1 MALISLRQLLDHAAE
16 HNYGVPA
23 FNVNN
28 LEQVRAIMM
37 GADEV
42 NSPVILQASAG
53 ARKYAGSNFLK
64 HMIQAAIEEFPHI
77 PIVMHQDH
85 GVSPSVC
92 QRSIQL
98 GFSSVMMDGSLGEDG
113 KTPMDYDY
121 NVRVTRLTVEMAHA
135 CGVSVEGEIGCL
147 GSLETGMAG
156 EEDGIGAEGVLDHSQ
171 LLTDVDE
178 AARFVADTGV
188 DALAIAVGTSHGAYK
203 FTRPPTG
210 DILAIDRIAEI
221 HKRLPNTHLVMHGSS
236 SVPQEW
242 LKVID
247 QYGGALGETYGVPV
261 EQIQEGIKH
270 GVRKVN
276 IDTDLRLSATG
287 AVRKFLAE
295 NPKEFDPRKWLIPTI
310 AAMKGIVKDRLT
322 QFGAAGQISTIGKI
336 YSLEAMQER
345 YSKGVYKSKVA

>member
-16 HNYGVPA
+16 NSYGVPA

-28 LEQVRAIMM
+28 LEQIRAIME
-37 GADEV
+37 AANEA

-64 HMIQAAIEEFPHI
+64 HLIQAAIEEFPHI

-85 GVSPSVC
+85 GVSPAVC

-113 KTPMDYDY
+113 KTPMDFDY
-121 NVRVTRLTVEMAHA
+121 NASVTKATVDMAHA

-147 GSLETGMAG
+147 GSLETGLAG
-156 EEDGIGAEGVLDHSQ
+156 DEDGSGAEGQ
-171 LLTDVDE
+171 LTMAQMLTSVEE
-178 AARFVADTGV
+178 ASDFVEATGV

-203 FTRPPTG
+203 FSRPPTG
-210 DILAIDRIAEI
+210 DILAIDRIKEI
-221 HKRLPNTHLVMHGSS
+221 HARIPNTHLVMHGSS

-242 LKVID
+242 LATINEF
-247 QYGGALGETYGVPV
+247 GGEIPETYGVPV
-261 EQIQEGIKH
+261 EEIQEGIKY

-276 IDTDLRLSATG
+276 IDTDLRLASTG
-287 AVRKFLAE
+287 ATRKFLAE
-295 NPKEFDPRKWLIPTI
+295 NPSEFDPRKFLIPTMD
-310 AAMKGIVKDRLT
+310 AMKAIVLERLEA
-322 QFGAAGQISTIGKI
+322 FGTAGQISNIKKV
-336 YSLEAMQER
+336 YNLEEMADR
-345 YSKGVYKSKVA
+345 YSK

>member
-28 LEQVRAIMM
+28 LEQVRAIMEA
-37 GADEV
+37 ADEV

-64 HMIQAAIEEFPHI
+64 HLIQAAIEEFPHI

-85 GVSPSVC
+85 GVSPAVC

-121 NVRVTRLTVEMAHA
+121 NVRVTKFTVAMAHA
-135 CGVSVEGEIGCL
+135 GGVSVEGEIGCL

-156 EEDGIGAEGVLDHSQ
+156 EEDGIGAEGILSMEQ
-171 LLTDVDE
+171 MLTDPEE
-178 AARFVADTGV
+178 AASFVEDTGV

-203 FTRPPTG
+203 FSRPPTG
-210 DILAIDRIAEI
+210 DILAIERIKEI
-221 HKRLPNTHLVMHGSS
+221 HRRIPNTHLVMHGSS

-242 LKVID
+242 LAVINK
-247 QYGGALGETYGVPV
+247 YGGEIPETYGVPV
-261 EQIQEGIKH
+261 EEIQEGIRH

-276 IDTDLRLSATG
+276 IDTDLRLASTG

-295 NPKEFDPRKWLIPTI
+295 NPSEFDPRKFLIPTI
-310 AAMKGIVKDRLT
+310 QAMKSIVIQRLES
-322 QFGAAGQISTIGKI
+322 FGTAGQIARIGKV
-336 YSLEAMQER
+336 YTLEEMAER
-345 YSKGVYKSKVA
+345 Y

>member
-16 HNYGVPA
+16 NGYGVPA

-28 LEQVRAIMM
+28 LEQIRAIMEA
-37 GADEV
+37 ADEA

-64 HMIQAAIEEFPHI
+64 HLIQAAIEEFPHI

-85 GVSPSVC
+85 GVSAAVC

-113 KTPMDYDY
+113 KTPMDFDY
-121 NVRVTRLTVEMAHA
+121 NVAVTKAAVAMAHA

-156 EEDGIGAEGVLDHSQ
+156 EEDGIGAEGVLSIEQ
-171 LLTDVDE
+171 MLTDPQE
-178 AARFVADTGV
+178 AEDFVNATGV

-203 FTRPPTG
+203 FSRPPTG
-210 DILAIDRIAEI
+210 DILAISRIKEI
-221 HKRLPNTHLVMHGSS
+221 HAKIPNTHLVMHGSS

-242 LKVID
+242 LTIINEF
-247 QYGGALGETYGVPV
+247 GGEIPETYGVPV
-261 EQIQEGIKH
+261 SEIQEGIRH

-276 IDTDLRLSATG
+276 IDTDLRLASTG
-287 AVRKFLAE
+287 AARKFLAE
-295 NPKEFDPRKWLIPTI
+295 NPSEFDPRKFLIPTMT
-310 AAMKGIVKDRLT
+310 AMKGIVKDRLEA
-322 QFGAAGQISTIGKI
+322 FGCAGQVSNIGKV
-336 YSLEAMQER
+336 YSLEEMADK
-345 YSKGVYKSKVA
+345 YGL